1 MTENRAPRYSVRQ
14 RLTLAVAVLTA
25 AALVAVGATLF
36 VLESRRID
44 RVIDASLAQ
53 EVGELRRLQAEG
65 VDPETGNRFADPDRL
80 ISFFLSRN
88 VPDAEENLWQF
99 PVTGKPT
106 FVGEG
111 QRVLRTSPR
120 FPALVERLGTTGGVA
135 DLDIGGRDY
144 RVAVQ
149 PVEQGRQRA
158 AFVVSH
164 DVSGSREQLNELMVT
179 YALLSALSV
188 VLISAVA
195 SWLAGRLLS
204 PVRRLRETAQG
215 ITEGDLSG
223 RLDVTG
229 NDDLS
234 ELQRTFNDMLDRLE
248 EAFASQRR
256 LLDDAAHELRTP
268 LTVLQGH
275 LEVLDLTDPDDVRTT
290 RVLLLDEIDRMTR
303 LVNDLLLLAKAE
315 RPDFVRLEGTDV
327 EALTVGVL
335 ERARGL
341 AERAWVLDGV
351 ARTTSQVDPQRITQ
365 ALLQLA
371 DNAVRH
377 TEPGDEIGIG
387 SRLHE
392 GNLELW
398 VRDTGT
404 GVSPT
409 LRETIFERFAQGE
422 DEQAGFGLGLSI
434 VSVIAEAH
442 DGRVVLDAPDGAG
455 PGPNSGAGATF
466 RLVVPT
472 GGQW

>member
-1 MTENRAPRYSVRQ
+1 VSEAVRPSSEPRFSVRQ
-14 RLTLAVAVLTA
+14 RLTAAVALLTA

-36 VLESRRID
+36 VIESGRID
-44 RVIDASLAQ
+44 RVIDDSLTQ

-65 VDPETGNRFADPDRL
+65 VDPETGERFADPDRL
-80 ISFFLSRN
+80 ITFFLSRN

-99 PVTGKPT
+99 PASGTPT

-111 QRVLRTSPR
+111 QRDLRRSPR
-120 FPALVERLGTTGGVA
+120 FPELVDRLRADGGVA
-135 DLDIGGRDY
+135 DLSVAGRDY
-144 RVAVQ
+144 RIAVQ
-149 PVEQGRQRA
+149 PVVQDDLA
-158 AFVVSH
+158 SAFVVSH
-164 DVSGSREQLNELMVT
+164 DVSGSREQLDELMVT

-188 VLISAVA
+188 VLIAGMA

-215 ITEGDLSG
+215 INEGDLSR
-223 RLDVTG
+223 RLEVTG

-234 ELQRTFNDMLDRLE
+234 QLQRTFNDMLDRLE

-275 LEVLDLTDPDDVRTT
+275 LEVLDTSDPDDVAST

-315 RPDFVRLEGTDV
+315 RPDFVRPESTDV
-327 EALTVGVL
+327 EALTLGAL

-341 AERAWVLDGV
+341 ADRAWVLDAV
-351 ARTTSQVDPQRITQ
+351 ARTTVEVDPQRLTQ

-377 TEPGDEIGIG
+377 TAPGDEIGVG
-387 SRLHE
+387 SRLHD
-392 GNLELW
+392 GSVELW

-404 GVSPT
+404 GVSPA
-409 LRETIFERFAQGE
+409 LRETIFERFSQGE
-422 DEQAGFGLGLSI
+422 DETAGFGLGLSI
-434 VSVIAEAH
+434 VGVIAEAH
-442 DGRVVLDAPDGAG
+442 DGRVVLDDDTGT
-455 PGPNSGAGATF
+455 GATF
-466 RLVVPT
+466 RLVLPT
-472 GGQW
+472 RGQW

>member
-1 MTENRAPRYSVRQ
+1 MDVSRRAHFSVRQ
-14 RLTLAVAVLTA
+14 RLTAAVALLTA

-36 VLESRRID
+36 VLEGQRID
-44 RVIDASLAQ
+44 RAIDASLGQ

-65 VDPETGNRFADPDRL
+65 ADPETGRPFDSPDRL
-80 ISFFLSRN
+80 ITFFLSRN
-88 VPDAEENLWQF
+88 VPDSEETLWQF

-111 QRVLRTSPR
+111 QHSLRTSPR
-120 FPALVERLGTTGGVA
+120 FPALVERLSRTGGLA
-135 DLDIGGRDY
+135 DLDVDGRAY

-149 PVEQGRQRA
+149 PVVQDGGRA
-158 AFVVSH
+158 AFVVTH
-164 DVSGSREQLNELMVT
+164 DVGQSRAQLHELMVT
-179 YALLSALSV
+179 YALLGTLSV
-188 VLISAVA
+188 MLISAVA

-204 PVRRLRETAQG
+204 PVRRVRETAQG
-215 ITEGDLSG
+215 ISEGGDLSS
-223 RLDVTG
+223 RLEVTG
-229 NDDLS
+229 HDDLS

-275 LEVLDLTDPDDVRTT
+275 LEVLDPHDPEDVETT
-290 RVLLLDEIDRMTR
+290 RALLLDEIERMTR

-315 RPDFVRLEGTDV
+315 RPDFVRPERTDV
-327 EALTVGVL
+327 EAMTLGVL
-335 ERARGL
+335 ERTRGL
-341 AERAWVLDGV
+341 GDRAWVLDAV
-351 ARTTSQVDPQRITQ
+351 ARTQADVDPQRLTQ

-377 TEPGDEIGIG
+377 TAVGDEIGIG
-387 SRLHE
+387 SRLHD
-392 GNLELW
+392 GVLELW

-404 GVSPT
+404 GVSPA

-422 DEQAGFGLGLSI
+422 GEHTGFGLGLSI
-434 VSVIAEAH
+434 VAVIAQAH
-442 DGRVVLDAPDGAG
+442 EGRVQLDPTEDQH
-455 PGPNSGAGATF
+455 GATF

-472 GGQW
+472 GGPW